1 MKKVSFIFIVL
12 LLLVLVRAGWAQGQK
27 FYVEIP
33 YEEVRNQI
41 IIKAVVEGIEGR
53 YIIDTGAPSCI
64 TNSRLMKSP
73 RKEISGKAIV
83 DAHGRE
89 GYMRQAA
96 METFIVGG
104 INFAGLPVLVMD
116 EGHLIEVFG
125 VDGIIGNNI
134 LSFVVIRIDSKR
146 KVVILT
152 DNAEQFNINPRAS
165 LKMVPNN
172 QNQVFLNI
180 NLGNGAS
187 EQIMFDT
194 GSGSFYELNEPSY
207 DDLKEYSSMQTLST
221 GYGSLGVGVTGAEQA
236 SKKYRV
242 KIGDFRIGIGKFANV
257 VTETMIGPCSRI
269 GARLLDYGI
278 VTIDYPN
285 HYFYFEPFEEGS
297 VDMYRKNWNVDI
309 TLAGDQLVAGCVWDS
324 ARKEGLE
331 GGEQVVSIN
340 GKHIGKVNPKEVLTS
355 DIMKLE
361 GDEATLVVI
370 GNDGKEKKVKMRKE

>member
-1 MKKVSFIFIVL
+1 MGKTYLSIML
-12 LLLVLVRAGWAQGQK
+12 LLLVFSGTGRAQGQK
-27 FYVEIP
+27 FHVEIP

-41 IIKAVVEGIEGR
+41 IIKAIVDGVEGR

-64 TNSRLMKSP
+64 THSRLMESP
-73 RKEISGKAIV
+73 GKEVFKKAIV
-83 DAHGRE
+83 DAHGQE
-89 GYMRQAA
+89 GYMRQTA
-96 METFIVGG
+96 MESFIVGG
-104 INFAGLPVLVMD
+104 INFAKLPVLVMD
-116 EGHLIEVFG
+116 EGHLIEVFD

-134 LSFVVIRIDSKR
+134 LSFVVVRIDSKR

-152 DNAEQFNINPRAS
+152 DNAEQFKIDPRAS
-165 LKMVPNN
+165 IKMVPNH
-172 QNQVFLNI
+172 QKQVLLDI

-194 GSGSFYELNEPSY
+194 GSGAFYELNEPSY
-207 DDLKEYSSMQTLST
+207 DELKDCSSMETLST
-221 GYGSLGVGVTGAEQA
+221 GFGASGVGAIGAEQA
-236 SKKYRV
+236 GKKYRV
-242 KIGDFRIGIGKFANV
+242 KIGDFRIGMGKFANV

-285 HYFYFEPFEEGS
+285 GYFYFEPFEEKS

-309 TLAGDQLVAGCVWDS
+309 TISGDQLVAGCVWDS

-331 GGEQVVSIN
+331 GGERVISIN
-340 GKHIGKVNPKEVLTS
+340 GERVGKVDPKTALS
-355 DIMKLE
+355 GSFMKLE

-370 GNDGKEKKVKMRKE
+370 GKDGKEKKVMMRKE

>member
-1 MKKVSFIFIVL
+1 MGKTYLSIML
-12 LLLVLVRAGWAQGQK
+12 LLLVFSGTGRAQGQK
-27 FYVEIP
+27 FHVEIP

-41 IIKAVVEGIEGR
+41 IIKALVDGVEGR

-64 TNSRLMKSP
+64 THSRLMKSP
-73 RKEISGKAIV
+73 GKEVFKKAIV
-83 DAHGRE
+83 DAHGQE
-89 GYMRQAA
+89 GYMRQTA
-96 METFIVGG
+96 MESFIVGG
-104 INFAGLPVLVMD
+104 INFAKLPVLVMD
-116 EGHLIEVFG
+116 EGHLIEVFD

-134 LSFVVIRIDSKR
+134 LSFVVVRIDSKR

-152 DNAEQFNINPRAS
+152 DNAEQFKIDPRAS
-165 LKMVPNN
+165 IKMVPNH
-172 QNQVFLNI
+172 QKQVLLDI

-194 GSGSFYELNEPSY
+194 GSGAFYELNEPSY
-207 DDLKEYSSMQTLST
+207 DELKDCSSMETLST
-221 GYGSLGVGVTGAEQA
+221 GFGASGVGAIGEEQA
-236 SKKYRV
+236 GKKYRV
-242 KIGDFRIGIGKFANV
+242 KIGDFRIGMGKFANV

-285 HYFYFEPFEEGS
+285 GYFYFEPFEEKS

-309 TLAGDQLVAGCVWDS
+309 TISGDQLVAGCVWDS

-331 GGEQVVSIN
+331 GGERVISIN
-340 GKHIGKVNPKEVLTS
+340 GERVGKVDPKTALS
-355 DIMKLE
+355 GSFMKLE

-370 GNDGKEKKVKMRKE
+370 GKDGKEKKVMMRKE